1 MGVRKGERLCSDVH
15 CYDTPSCRSLPLL
28 ISATGSQGLLEAVGF
43 GFERWHER
51 VLECRMVGRE
61 REMEFVFEL

>member
-1 MGVRKGERLCSDVH
+1 LVQMSTATTLG
-15 CYDTPSCRSLPLL
+15 RSLPLL

-51 VLECRMVGRE
+51 VLECGMVWRERE